1 MPAAITYNGV
11 PGARGVLF
19 KGTSFFVLQRVP
31 DRKTILDLITQN
43 GGKIVK
49 LETQADMI
57 IADHARPD
65 CPSRSLHWKF
75 IKDSVD
81 NGTMQETDKY
91 MVHQSPIAL
100 RPVGSSRSP
109 ALSAPIKGTRTPFT
123 AADDAILAKWV
134 LSHPINKRSG
144 NEVYKTLEEM
154 NNRHTRQSW
163 RDRWVKK
170 VSKFSQAALDNLVAS
185 APDIQH
191 SVPSS
196 TPTSSRC
203 TEIDQAGR
211 KRSPIPV
218 AQAVAQ
224 PPAAETPR
232 PKGAT
237 QEPEVKLELT
247 PSKRSK
253 FTKAE
258 DDELLQAVREHGPP
272 LTTRFFQ
279 AFADRNTSHSL
290 TDWRERW
297 TDTLK
302 PLLDENFEEK
312 NTLPQELSTNN
323 PMFKPDNWS
332 GRSSRQNE
340 QAKKSDPLPITKTSG
355 HIAPRV
361 LRHTAEKDDSTQ
373 KPLTQ
378 GDGAASQGISREF
391 FFDHLKGFWEF
402 KRLNGAADSG
412 INEMDFEINPK
423 INGRP
428 IDTYLLWQVVRD
440 QYQQGGVETDW
451 EAAAKSLGLQSE
463 SAQPLQQYYTEYVFE
478 FAASGL
484 LDEPDAESEDDDEAS
499 QSGDDEI
506 GLGLLAKPQDMRSD
520 ATLSTSKKRLAIAMD
535 PFGTPSTPNGRTKRQ
550 RFDEIPST
558 PDEMLGIASFGNIG
572 PSPSLSAGQRPRA
585 SRDEEDV
592 DMQGHIEQSPSRT
605 ARRFEPET
613 QDFAFEDV
621 PGDETQGSAEF
632 DISPSQQLL
641 GEVDAVRPVT
651 PVPLSFEDKGKG
663 VKRIPTTIPAPSRG
677 LPAADIEVSPEERT
691 ERAVPDS
698 QESLD
703 KTAELEDLI
712 DRFGTFGYARED
724 VITALNATSLCTP
737 LATDLLKHLKKHN
750 ELPNNWQG
758 VWTTNDDKRLRRVD
772 GGDSE
777 AGPDRA
783 KLQKYWNYL
792 VKKHTR
798 ERIQRRRE
806 FLAYLDEV
814 AQSSQ

>member
-1 MPAAITYNGV
+1 MTAAITYHGV
-11 PGARGVLF
+11 PGACGVLF
-19 KGTSFFVLQRVP
+19 KETSFFVLQRVP
-31 DRKTILDLITQN
+31 DRKTILDLIT
-43 GGKIVK
+43 
-49 LETQADMI
+49 ADII

-65 CPSRSLHWKF
+65 CPSGSLNWKF

-100 RPVGSSRSP
+100 RPVGSSHSP

-154 NNRHTRQSW
+154 NHRHTRQSW

-170 VSKFSQAALDNLVAS
+170 VSKFSQAVLDNLVAS

-191 SVPSS
+191 SIPSS
-196 TPTSSRC
+196 TSRC
-203 TEIDQAGR
+203 TELDQAGR
-211 KRSPIPV
+211 RRSPIPV
-218 AQAVAQ
+218 AHAVAQ
-224 PPAAETPR
+224 QPAAETQQATD
-232 PKGAT
+232 AT
-237 QEPEVKLELT
+237 QEPEVKAELT

-258 DDELLQAVREHGPP
+258 DDELLQAAREHGPP

-279 AFADRNTSHSL
+279 AFADR
-290 TDWRERW
+290 RW

-312 NTLPQELSTNN
+312 NTLPKELSTNN
-323 PMFKPDNWS
+323 TMLKPDNSS

-340 QAKKSDPLPITKTSG
+340 QAKKSDTLPITKTSEP
-355 HIAPRV
+355 IAPRV
-361 LRHTAEKDDSTQ
+361 LRNIAEKDDSTQ
-373 KPLTQ
+373 KPVTPD
-378 GDGAASQGISREF
+378 DGAASQGISRES

-402 KRLNGAADSG
+402 KRLNGVADSR
-412 INEMDFEINPK
+412 INELDFDINHK

-440 QYQQGGVETDW
+440 QYQKGGVEIDW

-463 SAQPLQQYYTEYVFE
+463 SSQPLQQYYTEYVFE

-484 LDEPDAESEDDDEAS
+484 LDEPDAESENDDEAS
-499 QSGDDEI
+499 QSGDDE
-506 GLGLLAKPQDMRSD
+506 LDLVLLAKPQEMRSD

-558 PDEMLGIASFGNIG
+558 PDERLGIASFGNIG
-572 PSPSLSAGQRPRA
+572 PSPSLSAGQGPRA

-592 DMQGHIEQSPSRT
+592 DMQGHIEQSPSRR

-613 QDFAFEDV
+613 QDFAFEDA
-621 PGDETQGSAEF
+621 PGDEAQGSAEF

-651 PVPLSFEDKGKG
+651 PVPLSFKDKGKG
-663 VKRIPTTIPAPSRG
+663 VERVAATIPAPSQG
-677 LPAADIEVSPEERT
+677 LPAADIEVSPEEQT
-691 ERAVPDS
+691 EHAVPDS

-703 KTAELEDLI
+703 KTAELEGLI

-724 VITALNATSLCTP
+724 IITALNATSLCTP
-737 LATDLLKHLKKHN
+737 LATDLLKHLKKHK

-758 VWTTNDDKRLRRVD
+758 VWTTNDDTRLRRVD

>member
-1 MPAAITYNGV
+1 MSAAITYNGV

-19 KGTSFFVLQRVP
+19 KETSFFVLQRVP
-31 DRKTILDLITQN
+31 DRKTILDLIT
-43 GGKIVK
+43 IVK
-49 LETQADMI
+49 LETQADMV

-65 CPSRSLHWKF
+65 CPSESLHWKF

-81 NGTMQETDKY
+81 NGIMQETDKY
-91 MVHQSPIAL
+91 MAHQSPIAL

-144 NEVYKTLEEM
+144 NEVYKALEEM

-191 SVPSS
+191 SIPSS
-196 TPTSSRC
+196 TPIPSRC
-203 TEIDQAGR
+203 TETGQAGR
-211 KRSPIPV
+211 RRSPIPV
-218 AQAVAQ
+218 VQAVAQ
-224 PPAAETPR
+224 PLAAETPR
-232 PKGAT
+232 AKGAT
-237 QEPEVKLELT
+237 QEPEVKPELT

-258 DDELLQAVREHGPP
+258 DDGLLQAAREHGPP

-279 AFADRNTSHSL
+279 AFAD
-290 TDWRERW
+290 
-297 TDTLK
+297 K
-302 PLLDENFEEK
+302 
-312 NTLPQELSTNN
+312 ELSTNN
-323 PMFKPDNWS
+323 PMLKPDIWS

-355 HIAPRV
+355 SIAPRV
-361 LRHTAEKDDSTQ
+361 LRHTAEKDDSTHE
-373 KPLTQ
+373 PVTQ

-402 KRLNGAADSG
+402 RLNGAADSG
-412 INEMDFEINPK
+412 INELDFVINPK

-463 SAQPLQQYYTEYVFE
+463 SARPLQQYYTEYVFE

-484 LDEPDAESEDDDEAS
+484 LDEPDAESEDDDEVS

-506 GLGLLAKPQDMRSD
+506 DLGLLAKPQDMRSD

-558 PDEMLGIASFGNIG
+558 PDERLGIASFGNIG
-572 PSPSLSAGQRPRA
+572 PSPSLSAREGPRA
-585 SRDEEDV
+585 SRDEEYV

-613 QDFAFEDV
+613 QDFAFEDA

-651 PVPLSFEDKGKG
+651 PVPLSFKDKGKG
-663 VKRIPTTIPAPSRG
+663 VERITATIPAPSRE
-677 LPAADIEVSPEERT
+677 LPAADIEVTHEERT

-703 KTAELEDLI
+703 KTTELEDLI

-724 VITALNATSLCTP
+724 VVTALNATSLCTP
-737 LATDLLKHLKKHN
+737 LATDLLKHLKKHK